1 MQPAPQCSHAGA
13 FHLLRCVEYA
23 LALCFPNSPHLTN
36 LQTQRGRATKLVCNA
51 TVRTTTPSRRLVDP
65 PLPSNSFND
74 PHPSSPLTHHKEPL
88 LQASTKKTI
97 EDEVVVDSA
106 PTTLLRPDGT
116 PDDSM
121 RVKFEKMIRE
131 AQDSIVAAIEV
142 PPPPC
147 LPPPPSA
154 RVRDLHGTAP

>member
-1 MQPAPQCSHAGA
+1 M
-13 FHLLRCVEYA
+13 
-23 LALCFPNSPHLTN
+23 
-36 LQTQRGRATKLVCNA
+36 
-51 TVRTTTPSRRLVDP
+51 
-65 PLPSNSFND
+65 
-74 PHPSSPLTHHKEPL
+74 
-88 LQASTKKTI
+88 
-97 EDEVVVDSA
+97 VVDSA

>member
-1 MQPAPQCSHAGA
+1 VL
-13 FHLLRCVEYA
+13 LLR
-23 LALCFPNSPHLTN
+23 LFPLDSAAHVPW
-36 LQTQRGRATKLVCNA
+36 RAW
-51 TVRTTTPSRRLVDP
+51 
-65 PLPSNSFND
+65 
-74 PHPSSPLTHHKEPL
+74 
-88 LQASTKKTI
+88 LQASTNKTI

-142 PPPPC
+142 RAC
-147 LPPPPSA
+147 SM
-154 RVRDLHGTAP
+154 